1 MRYDA
6 LAGRWAV
13 AFAAMVVGLVVL
25 HLLPLGFL
33 GVVLGWAWVWLV
45 AFRHVLAAPA
55 GGVGW
60 LRGAGLG
67 AAGNFAANLAVFLIL
82 GAIAAANPG
91 LGLAHPATG
100 LALGLAGLSEAAGLV
115 TAPILGFALGA
126 IGGAAADGRKAHRQ
140 LLEAVGR
147 RPADDGGDG

>member
-6 LAGRWAV
+6 LAERWAV
-13 AFAAMVVGLVVL
+13 AFAGMVVGLVVL
-25 HLLPLGFL
+25 HLLPLGVV

-45 AFRHVLAAPA
+45 AFRHVLAAP
-55 GGVGW
+55 GGGIGW

-91 LGLAHPATG
+91 LGFAHPAAG
-100 LALGLAGLSEAAGLV
+100 LALGIAGLSEAAGLV
-115 TAPILGFALGA
+115 TAPFLGFLLGA
-126 IGGAAADGRKAHRQ
+126 IGGAAADGRKAHRA

-147 RPADDGGDG
+147 RSTDEGGEG